1 MCQAKFHVSVQQF
14 WTSQTTRS
22 FCIHPRD
29 VIFATRRFLPFP
41 LLTALPVSCAS
52 IPSFLTPAEHAS
64 TEHTLFSLICVF
76 FICICLCALCWCV
89 LCRFMCVCV
98 HWWMPGH
105 LRTCATKILN
115 VADFGCVSH
124 GLESIPVLQVLS
136 FPPVQTFKSPP
147 L

>member
-64 TEHTLFSLICVF
+64 TEHTLFGLICVF
-76 FICICLCALCWCV
+76 LFV
-89 LCRFMCVCV
+89 YVCV
-98 HWWMPGH
+98 HYVGVCYAD
-105 LRTCATKILN
+105 LCVYACIGGCLATCAHVRQK
-115 VADFGCVSH
+115 F
-124 GLESIPVLQVLS
+124 
-136 FPPVQTFKSPP
+136 
-147 L
+147 